1 MADWQEDDPVH
12 EPTGTT
18 ARAGT
23 TASADTTG
31 PADSTARTHAQRLRS
46 RARSAALGWL
56 RAGRPE
62 VHRMLHNRRQV
73 LMTLG
78 TGAVAL
84 GGLGS
89 TAAVLLSDGAANAG
103 GGHRRGDGS
112 PRDAGAFSD
121 RDASYVHG
129 MGDLNDLGASGVADT
144 PSQAAAMALRA
155 TPKQAT
161 PLSRDP
167 VLHLLRRATFGTTA
181 ADVAAVR
188 KMGLDAWI
196 EQQLNPSSIA
206 DPVADQMLAGFPTVA
221 MSIAELRAREDDNQD
236 PMYELGRATI
246 GRQIWSSRQLYEVV
260 VDFWSNHLNVT
271 NPFDGGQDSRGPYD
285 RDVIRAHAFG
295 RFEDMLLASARHPAM
310 LRYLDNADSDRRN
323 VNENYGRELLELHS
337 VGIDGGYTEK
347 DVRNSAYIMTG
358 RTIDRNGAFVYQ
370 PRRHWT
376 GPVKVLDFA
385 HTNKNASEG
394 LALGD
399 AYVRY
404 LAGHPSTAN
413 NIARKLA
420 VRFVCDNPPKPL
432 VARLT
437 KTYLDNGTA
446 ILPMLRILFRSLEF
460 WVAVGLKT
468 RRPLENLVATS
479 RVLEVAPGAKTADA
493 LEDLYRLARNLGNA
507 PLAWAAPNGYPDV
520 AAAWTSANGMLAT
533 WNAHRSILQG
543 RHRGLTYRK
552 PEQLM
557 GAPPPTVGAFVDVLA
572 SRLVFQPLAP
582 GERQALL
589 TFLGAADGAKTRD
602 ATLGGKLGALAPLV
616 LDSIYHA
623 LR

>member
-12 EPTGTT
+12 EPTG
-18 ARAGT
+18 
-23 TASADTTG
+23 TTG

-103 GGHRRGDGS
+103 GGHRRSDGS

-155 TPKQAT
+155 PPKQAT

-196 EQQLNPSSIA
+196 EQQLNPASIA
-206 DPVADQMLAGFPTVA
+206 DPVADQMLAVFPTVA

-446 ILPMLRILFRSLEF
+446 ILPMLRILFRSL
-460 WVAVGLKT
+460 
-468 RRPLENLVATS
+468 
-479 RVLEVAPGAKTADA
+479 A
-493 LEDLYRLARNLGNA
+493 L
-507 PLAWAAPNGYPDV
+507 AAPNGYPDV

>member
-196 EQQLNPSSIA
+196 EQQLNPASIA
-206 DPVADQMLAGFPTVA
+206 DPVAEQMLAVFPTVA
-221 MSIAELRAREDDNQD
+221 MSIAELRPREDDNQD

-271 NPFDGGQDSRGPYD
+271 NPFDGGQDSRGAAPGD
-285 RDVIRAHAFG
+285 AALPGQRRLRPAQRQRELRPRAAG
-295 RFEDMLLASARHPAM
+295 AAQRR
-310 LRYLDNADSDRRN
+310 DRRR
-323 VNENYGRELLELHS
+323 VHRKGRAQQRVHHDGAHDRPQRSLRLPAPPALDRSGQGARLRPHQQERKRRARARRRVRTLSGRASVYGQQHRAQA
-337 VGIDGGYTEK
+337 G
-347 DVRNSAYIMTG
+347 
-358 RTIDRNGAFVYQ
+358 
-370 PRRHWT
+370 
-376 GPVKVLDFA
+376 GPVRLRQPA
-385 HTNKNASEG
+385 QA
-394 LALGD
+394 
-399 AYVRY
+399 
-404 LAGHPSTAN
+404 
-413 NIARKLA
+413 AR
-420 VRFVCDNPPKPL
+420 
-432 VARLT
+432 
-437 KTYLDNGTA
+437 
-446 ILPMLRILFRSLEF
+446 
-460 WVAVGLKT
+460 
-468 RRPLENLVATS
+468 
-479 RVLEVAPGAKTADA
+479 
-493 LEDLYRLARNLGNA
+493 
-507 PLAWAAPNGYPDV
+507 
-520 AAAWTSANGMLAT
+520 
-533 WNAHRSILQG
+533 
-543 RHRGLTYRK
+543 
-552 PEQLM
+552 
-557 GAPPPTVGAFVDVLA
+557 
-572 SRLVFQPLAP
+572 
-582 GERQALL
+582 
-589 TFLGAADGAKTRD
+589 GAADQDVPRQRHRDPADVADTVPLAGVLGRRWPQDAPPAGEPGRHEPGPGGGTRGED
-602 ATLGGKLGALAPLV
+602 RRRPE
-616 LDSIYHA
+616 
-623 LR
+623 